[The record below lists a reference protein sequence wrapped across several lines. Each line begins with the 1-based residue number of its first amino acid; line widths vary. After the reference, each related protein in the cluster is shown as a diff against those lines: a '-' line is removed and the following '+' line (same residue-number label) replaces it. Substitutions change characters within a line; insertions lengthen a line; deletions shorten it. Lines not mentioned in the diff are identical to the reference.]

1 MKYNLT
7 VQLSASELS
16 SVHPSEFVSLR
27 SISILSSHSPL
38 GKINVIPSR
47 LSFRV
52 TCAAHLASIDLM
64 ALTALRWV
72 QVAKKASRYGVQ
84 GHTCRVAAAAIVKE
98 QSRTANT
105 GVFFHC
111 ELGHGTVIH
120 PVTSRLRDVTQS
132 YKWVFFLIQTPT
144 LYLPKTKEQRTK
156 TTVCGRTVPH

>member
-1 MKYNLT
+1 M
-7 VQLSASELS
+7 VQLPASELS
-16 SVHPSEFVSLR
+16 LVHHSESVSLR
-27 SISILSSHSPL
+27 SISILSSHSPI
-38 GKINVIPSR
+38 GKINVVPSR
-47 LSFRV
+47 LSVRA
-52 TCAAHLASIDLM
+52 TCAAHLASLDLM
-64 ALTALRWV
+64 ALTVWGWE

-84 GHTCRVAAAAIVKE
+84 RHTCRLAAAIVKE

-132 YKWVFFLIQTPT
+132 YKWGSFLIQTPS

-156 TTVCGRTVPH
+156 TRVSGRIVPH